1 MPCHAPRSLRMKSA
15 GTAKALDDRRAQ
27 GRPAGR
33 TAARRVAWAA
43 RGTRL
48 RRRTPAAVLMAGGT
62 VLSRAT
68 GFLRTAA
75 LATVLGLSVT
85 ADAYNAASS
94 VPTMLL
100 VLITGGTL
108 SAALVP
114 ILSTPDDPTARRRAA
129 ASSLLAVTAV
139 AAVGAVALA
148 VSSPLVA
155 DALSAATPP
164 GDRATRTEQ
173 TQLFLLLLSPQVLLL
188 GVLVATNGILT
199 VEGRLGRV
207 GATPVLNNVLAIIG
221 IAAYAGM
228 VPSGEPPTVAALWV
242 LGGSSTVALAVA
254 VSSQLVACRA
264 LLPSARHLLRSAELH
279 VFRRLLAVGRWS
291 VLYVVSNQ
299 LALFVVLV
307 VAGRATGAVSA
318 YQWAFVV
325 MQLPYAILAV
335 PVLSSALPKLTSARN
350 DAARAA
356 EIATAARTLLVL
368 GMLPATF
375 GLLIFG
381 DVAAALL
388 LAGDDAAQVAE
399 LAAGIRWFALALAP
413 FTFFQ
418 LYTRMCYVLD
428 RNAWPALVNVAV
440 NATLLAAAGAALA
453 LPPAAVLDA
462 LAVGYGLSYW
472 VGAVLLAL
480 LLARHGRD
488 VVALSPGLLRPAVWV
503 AVGATA
509 AAMLRLVL
517 AGPVGVAA
525 ALTVLLPVT
534 VAAVWP
540 WRRMRLSAPLDARG
554 ISRR

>member
-1 MPCHAPRSLRMKSA
+1 MRS
-15 GTAKALDDRRAQ
+15 G
-27 GRPAGR
+27 
-33 TAARRVAWAA
+33 V
-43 RGTRL
+43 
-48 RRRTPAAVLMAGGT
+48 PAAVLMAGGT

-114 ILSTPDDPTARRRAA
+114 ILSTPDDPSGRRRAA
-129 ASSLLAVTAV
+129 ASCLLAVVAV
-139 AAVGAVALA
+139 ASVGAVVLA
-148 VSSPLVA
+148 VGSPVIAELLA
-155 DALSAATPP
+155 SAAPP
-164 GDRATRTEQ
+164 NDRPSRTQQ
-173 TQLFLLLLSPQVLLL
+173 TQLFLLLLSPQVVLL
-188 GVLVATNGILT
+188 GLLVVTNAILT

-207 GATPVLNNVLAIIG
+207 GATPVLNNVLAITG
-221 IAAYAGM
+221 IVAYAGM
-228 VPSGEPPTVAALWV
+228 APDGERPPTSALWV

-254 VSSQLVACRA
+254 VLSQLIACRA
-264 LLPSARHLLRSAELH
+264 LLPPAPELLRSAERQ

-299 LALFVVLV
+299 IGLFVVLV

-318 YQWAFVV
+318 YQWAFAV

-335 PVLSSALPKLTSARN
+335 PVLSAALPKLTSARN
-350 DAARAA
+350 DASRAA
-356 EIATAARTLLVL
+356 ELATAARTLLVL
-368 GMLPATF
+368 GLLPATV

-388 LAGDDAAQVAE
+388 LGGDDAAQVAE

-418 LYTRMCYVLD
+418 LYTRVCYVEE

-440 NATLLAAAGAALA
+440 NATLLAAAAAALT
-453 LPPAAVLDA
+453 LPPAVVLDA

-488 VVALSPGLLRPAVWV
+488 VVRLAPGLLRSGVWMV
-503 AVGATA
+503 VGAA
-509 AAMLRLVL
+509 AAGALRVALTGT
-517 AGPVGVAA
+517 AGVAA
-525 ALTVLLPVT
+525 ALAVLVPVT
-534 VAAVWP
+534 VAVVWP
-540 WRRMRLSAPLDARG
+540 WRRMRLSAPLDARA